1 MRTSKLRPLAG
12 KRILFVGIGFYDY
25 EAAIQNRLED
35 FGASVW
41 YCLEQPSWHQSSL
54 LRRIGSALGIRI
66 AASRERY
73 HRRLLERIASIE
85 FDYVFVIKGE
95 LLSEDFVSRLK
106 AGNRSAKFIL
116 YQWDSIGRVPG
127 VERLLPYFDRV
138 LSFDR
143 RDCLKRPEFVFRPLF
158 YRDPPQK
165 KGSEPTLSYDLTF
178 IGWLHSDRFSR
189 LLEIEA
195 ELKAL
200 GLRMYIYLYT
210 GIGTY
215 LRHLIR
221 GRHRFLHFR
230 RLPFIKVAKVMAASK
245 CILDLPHA
253 EQNGL
258 TMRTIEAIGM
268 RRKLVTTNLDIVNYD
283 FFDRQNILSVAQL
296 DAAEIAAFVE
306 SGFRPVPED
315 VLSGYGLDSW
325 LSTIF
330 ELSSV
335 SEWQTQPR

>member
-1 MRTSKLRPLAG
+1 MQTSSSHPLAG

-25 EAAIQNRLED
+25 EAAIQSRLED

-41 YCLEQPSWHQSSL
+41 HFLEQPRWHQSSL

-73 HRRLLERIASIE
+73 HRRLLKRIASVE

-95 LLSEDFVSRLK
+95 LLSEDFISRLK
-106 AGNRSAKFIL
+106 AGNRGARFVL
-116 YQWDSIGRVPG
+116 YQWDSIRRVPG
-127 VERLLPYFDRV
+127 VARLLPYFDRV

-143 RDCLKRPEFVFRPLF
+143 RDCLQRPDFVFRPLF
-158 YRDPPQK
+158 YRDPP
-165 KGSEPTLSYDLTF
+165 GEPGQEPPTYDLSF
-178 IGWLHSDRFSR
+178 IGWLHSDRLSR
-189 LLEIEA
+189 LLELEA
-195 ELKAL
+195 EFRGL
-200 GLRMYIYLYT
+200 GLRTYIYLYT

-221 GRHRFLHFR
+221 GRHRPLHFR
-230 RLPFIKVAKVMAASK
+230 RLPFVEVAKVMAASK

-268 RRKLVTTNLDIVNYD
+268 RRKLVTTNMDIVNYD
-283 FFDRQNILSVAQL
+283 FFDRQNILPVERL
-296 DAAEIAAFVE
+296 DAGEIAAFVGIG
-306 SGFRPVPED
+306 SRPLPQS
-315 VLSGYGLDSW
+315 VLRGYGLDNW
-325 LSTIF
+325 LAEVF
-330 ELSSV
+330 EFSSV
-335 SEWQTQPR
+335 SEWQPQRP